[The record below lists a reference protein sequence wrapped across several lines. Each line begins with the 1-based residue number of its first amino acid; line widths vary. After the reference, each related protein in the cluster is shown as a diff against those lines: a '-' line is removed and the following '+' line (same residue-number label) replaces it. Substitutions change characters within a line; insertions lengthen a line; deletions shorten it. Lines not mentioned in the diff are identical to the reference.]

1 MAKALLFGGNSTAQT
16 ITGGGIVN
24 LGSAIHGF
32 GCTCCQKTIDLTSGE
47 IVLRDG
53 GYYDVVISAV
63 VTNSE
68 AGDVTLT
75 LYQDGVASAVI
86 TGSEAIAAAAAPA
99 SITISGAVLVHR
111 CSSTTLTVVVTASA
125 GNPTINSISETVVK
139 L

>member
-86 TGSEAIAAAAAPA
+86 TGSEAIAA
-99 SITISGAVLVHR
+99 V
-111 CSSTTLTVVVTASA
+111 TLLRQSLFQEPCLFIDVDQAH
-125 GNPTINSISETVVK
+125 
-139 L
+139 LQ